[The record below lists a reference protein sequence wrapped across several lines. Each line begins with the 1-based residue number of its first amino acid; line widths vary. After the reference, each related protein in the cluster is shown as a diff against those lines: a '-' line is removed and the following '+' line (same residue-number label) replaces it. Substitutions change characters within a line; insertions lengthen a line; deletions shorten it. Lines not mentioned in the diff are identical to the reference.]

1 MTTFASINGANGVS
15 TPVDITISPRVAAL
29 KPSKTMV
36 IADAAT
42 ALVESGVPVI
52 RLAAGEP
59 DFDTP
64 KSIVE
69 VRTALQYGYSNILGM
84 FEVLLKDLSIV
95 VLICNHGMSAFFSK
109 PHYISSS

>member
-1 MTTFASINGANGVS
+1 MTVCATSNGVNGGS
-15 TPVDITISPRVAAL
+15 TPVDTTISPRVAAL
-29 KPSKTMV
+29 KPSKTMA

-64 KSIVE
+64 KAIVE
-69 VRTALQYGYSNILGM
+69 VKG
-84 FEVLLKDLSIV
+84 
-95 VLICNHGMSAFFSK
+95 
-109 PHYISSS
+109 

>member
-1 MTTFASINGANGVS
+1 MKQFTVMASSNGANGAS
-15 TPVDITISPRVAAL
+15 PPVDTSISPRVAAL
-29 KPSKTMV
+29 KPSKTMA

-69 VRTALQYGYSNILGM
+69 VMTASNARI
-84 FEVLLKDLSIV
+84 FYVFNNTLL
-95 VLICNHGMSAFFSK
+95 
-109 PHYISSS
+109 

>member
-1 MTTFASINGANGVS
+1 MTVFASTNGTGNGAT
-15 TPVDITISPRVAAL
+15 TPLDMTISPRVAAL
-29 KPSKTMV
+29 KPSKTMA

-69 VRTALQYGYSNILGM
+69 VCLW
-84 FEVLLKDLSIV
+84 
-95 VLICNHGMSAFFSK
+95 LIS
-109 PHYISSS
+109 

>member
-1 MTTFASINGANGVS
+1 VKQFTVMTVSASSNGANGAS
-15 TPVDITISPRVAAL
+15 PPVDSTISPRVAAL
-29 KPSKTMV
+29 KPSKTMA

-69 VRTALQYGYSNILGM
+69 VRDSLNCGCSSIFIGM
-84 FEVLLKDLSIV
+84 L
-95 VLICNHGMSAFFSK
+95 
-109 PHYISSS
+109 

>member
-1 MTTFASINGANGVS
+1 MVAKRREQRGVKQFPVMTVSASSNGAS
-15 TPVDITISPRVAAL
+15 TPVDTSISPRVAAL
-29 KPSKTMV
+29 KPSKTMA

-64 KSIVE
+64 MAIQE
-69 VRTALQYGYSNILGM
+69 VN
-84 FEVLLKDLSIV
+84 
-95 VLICNHGMSAFFSK
+95 
-109 PHYISSS
+109 

>member
-1 MTTFASINGANGVS
+1 MTTFASSNGTNGAV
-15 TPVDITISPRVAAL
+15 TTVDTTISPRVAAL
-29 KPSKTMV
+29 KPSKTMA

-69 VRTALQYGYSNILGM
+69 VRTALQQGYILQRFGNI
-84 FEVLLKDLSIV
+84 
-95 VLICNHGMSAFFSK
+95 
-109 PHYISSS
+109 